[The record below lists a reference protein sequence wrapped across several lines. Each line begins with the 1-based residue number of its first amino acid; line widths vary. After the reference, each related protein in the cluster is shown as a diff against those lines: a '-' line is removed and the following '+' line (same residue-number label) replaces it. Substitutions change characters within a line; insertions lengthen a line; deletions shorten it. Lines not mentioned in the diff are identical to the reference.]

1 MSVSG
6 FKLLALPRELIQVVV
21 YELYETH
28 KISLFSVLRVN
39 KLLYEVVLPYTVRQ
53 CTLHFSQQKFEDT
66 NARVAQWLDDG
77 GSVCD
82 HTQHLIIYSPKVE
95 DNPAS
100 KFYAEMAWVDW
111 INVTT
116 LISRLVRLQA
126 LTFDCPTPIPHDLD
140 ELLRRSKPDIRL
152 YVRDWTRRTQDR
164 DASNPEEVAPLES
177 PMLRSLHAFHPAS
190 DSGDMRWAAFLRLVQ
205 SSPNLEAVRYEPLNM
220 ESYKSVRPAEHR
232 KAQYE
237 AFFSQRYPKRDIKV
251 IYVDGQEFFADVL
264 DSVNLDC
271 IEELGLLRIGETWA
285 NGISSSLLALK
296 KLEVLFEPVQSED
309 PTVLARLKDKVSEF
323 FAEIPALESLTI
335 HGPRDAM
342 PELSELLSRHGPTL
356 RRLYIH
362 EREPSTNT
370 PWRVPTREEIAEIR
384 SACPCLTD
392 LGIDLDLDMGQQH
405 IDDICE
411 LLARPPSL
419 RNVTINLDVA
429 VKLLRLLGEYR
440 RFQDI
445 AGMKTIGEQ
454 VFRRRSFVASR
465 ACDIWRAVAAKGTR
479 LAQLS
484 VRKGEPDHPIWL
496 GQDER
501 RPLGM
506 TRHEGYRVTP
516 CARDDQLDEVEVE
529 QIPWAWMAR
538 QTLRVSERI

>member
-53 CTLHFSQQKFEDT
+53 CTLHFSQQKFEGT

-116 LISRLVRLQA
+116 LISRL
-126 LTFDCPTPIPHDLD
+126 
-140 ELLRRSKPDIRL
+140 
-152 YVRDWTRRTQDR
+152 DR
-164 DASNPEEVAPLES
+164 DASNPEEVALLES
-177 PMLRSLHAFHPAS
+177 SMLRSLHAFHPAS

-285 NGISSSLLALK
+285 NGIGSSLLALK
-296 KLEVLFEPVQSED
+296 QLEVLFEPVQSED

-370 PWRVPTREEIAEIR
+370 PWRVPTREQIAEIR

-454 VFRRRSFVASR
+454 VFRRRSFMASR

-484 VRKGEPDHPIWL
+484 VRKGEPDYPIWL

-506 TRHEGYRVTP
+506 MRHEGYRVTP

-538 QTLRVSERI
+538 QTLRESVGRDLMTPQ